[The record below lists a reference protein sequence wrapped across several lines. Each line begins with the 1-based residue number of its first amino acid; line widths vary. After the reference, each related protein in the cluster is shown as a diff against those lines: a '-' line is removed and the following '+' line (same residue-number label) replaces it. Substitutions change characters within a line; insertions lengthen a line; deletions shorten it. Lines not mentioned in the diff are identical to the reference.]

1 MEIKNN
7 NIINLDNSLYQDYY
21 SKEGQEKLI
30 EEKKSLNQWIDENE
44 KIINRRHN
52 RWSKSTGAGN

>member
-30 EEKKSLNQWIDENE
+30 EEKNSLNQWIDENE
-44 KIINRRHN
+44 K
-52 RWSKSTGAGN
+52 KFKPED